1 MLPNLKDLSA
11 QISRLFLETDAKDA
25 SCPIWLA
32 QSQKNGVRLPREIEA
47 RYGDWLKTIAFEA
60 KPGTVAL
67 LPGEGVLA
75 GIVASRED
83 WLDGQPTP
91 LFAGS
96 LPALVPPGDYHL
108 EWETEDGDLAAL
120 GWALGQ
126 YAFKRY
132 RPNGNNGEKRL
143 RLSKGAR
150 LDHVVSLAA
159 ATWLARDLI
168 NTPANDLGPGEL
180 EDAVRGV
187 ASHFG
192 ADCESVVGD
201 DLLSQN
207 FPLIHA
213 VGRASAEAPR
223 LIDLRWGREDAPKI
237 TIVGKGICFDTG
249 GLDIK
254 PSAGMAMMKKD
265 MGGAATALA
274 LAAMIMAA
282 KLPIRLR
289 LLIPAAEN
297 AISGNSFRTGDVLK
311 SRAGIHV
318 EVGNTDAEGRL
329 VLADALALADEEAPD
344 HTFSFATLT
353 GSARVALGP
362 DLPPVYSTD
371 TGLVSELA
379 EIGRTIA
386 DPMWPMPL
394 WQPYDQLIESPAA
407 DINSIAKDGFAGSII
422 AALFLKRFVK
432 AAKTYTHFDIYGW
445 VARPQPAR
453 PVGGDP
459 QCARAVLDY
468 LKGVY
473 PEA

>member
-1 MLPNLKDLSA
+1 MLPNLKDISA
-11 QISRLFLETDAKDA
+11 QISRLFLDADTKELC
-25 SCPIWLA
+25 CPIWLA
-32 QSQKNGVRLPREIEA
+32 RSHLEGVRLPQDIEA
-47 RYGDWLKTIAFEA
+47 RFGEWLKATGFDG
-60 KPGTVAL
+60 KPGTWAFLPEGSRLSGLVA
-67 LPGEGVLA
+67 G
-75 GIVASRED
+75 RED
-83 WLDGQPTP
+83 WLDGEPSP
-91 LFAGS
+91 LFPGS
-96 LPALVPPGDYHL
+96 LAGMVPPGDYRL
-108 EWETEDGDLAAL
+108 EWDLIDADLAAL
-120 GWALGQ
+120 GWAFGQ
-126 YAFKRY
+126 YAFNRY
-132 RPNGNNGEKRL
+132 RPDGSGDRKRL
-143 RLSKGAR
+143 RLAEGAR
-150 LDHVVSLAA
+150 LDRVVSAAA

-168 NTPANDLGPGEL
+168 NMPANDLGPAEL
-180 EDAVRGV
+180 AEAVKGV

-192 ADCESVVGD
+192 ADCSVIVGD
-201 DLLSQN
+201 ELLAHD

-213 VGRASAEAPR
+213 VGRASARPPR
-223 LIDLRWGREDAPKI
+223 LIDLSWGGKDKPKI
-237 TIVGKGICFDTG
+237 TIVGKGICYDTG

-254 PSAGMAMMKKD
+254 PSIGMAMMKKD

-282 KLPIRLR
+282 KLPVRLR

-297 AISGNSFRTGDVLK
+297 AVSGNSFRTGDVLK
-311 SRAGIHV
+311 SRSGIHV

-329 VLADALALADEEAPD
+329 VLADALALADEETPD

-371 TGLVSELA
+371 TALAQKLA
-379 EIGRTIA
+379 EIGRKIA

-394 WQPYDQLIESPAA
+394 WQPYDQLMDSTIA
-407 DINSIAKDGFAGSII
+407 DINSITKDGFAGSII

-445 VARPQPAR
+445 VARPQPGK

-459 QCARAVLDY
+459 QCARAVFDY
-468 LKGVY
+468 IERIY